1 MINFDIKFFIISFS
15 TLFTLINPIGI
26 TPIVL
31 SLTENFNSKKYLKTI
46 KTSILLAGIILF
58 TFAIMGKVIFSF
70 YGITVYAFK
79 IAGGILFL
87 RIGINNLEAKISRT
101 KSTPKESQEAID
113 NNDIALTPIGIP
125 IIAGP
130 GAITSVM
137 ILAAETNTISHKI
150 IFYMNIV
157 ITLLTTLIILVLAKA
172 ISKKLGTT
180 GLRVIERIM
189 GMILMVVAIQYIID
203 GLDVVINT
211 IINKSNSI

>member
-87 RIGINNLEAKISRT
+87 RIGINMLEAKISRT

-137 ILAAETNTISHKI
+137 ILAAETNTITHKI
-150 IFYMNIV
+150 IFYMNII

>member
-58 TFAIMGKVIFSF
+58 IFAIMGKVIFSF

-87 RIGINNLEAKISRT
+87 RIGINMLEAKISRT

-137 ILAAETNTISHKI
+137 ILAAETNTITHKI

-157 ITLLTTLIILVLAKA
+157 ITLLITLIILVLAKA